1 MSQRAEALQEKESK
15 KPPVFVMDPF
25 QGQAGGLNDGLFSKR
40 VVFTMGGKGGV
51 GKTTVMSALTEWYKA
66 NGLTVDIVDMDP
78 ENRAV
83 GSLASLFASAKKWP
97 ATEQW
102 AYDQL
107 LALSMTSEADIIPV
121 DIGAAQAH
129 QMIPWIQKFYR
140 AAQETG
146 IPLRWTAIGVI
157 DGKDVASAQSVLQ
170 WGEALQDTVDYLVVH
185 NNSTRGSETA
195 WHDPMLRGSVD
206 RFVKALNPTEIY
218 LEKRRPRTSKCSYA
232 PAAQLSG
239 T

>member
-1 MSQRAEALQEKESK
+1 
-15 KPPVFVMDPF
+15 
-25 QGQAGGLNDGLFSKR
+25 
-40 VVFTMGGKGGV
+40 
-51 GKTTVMSALTEWYKA
+51 
-66 NGLTVDIVDMDP
+66 
-78 ENRAV
+78 
-83 GSLASLFASAKKWP
+83 
-97 ATEQW
+97 
-102 AYDQL
+102 
-107 LALSMTSEADIIPV
+107 MTSEADIIPV

-195 WHDPMLRGSVD
+195 WHDPMLRGSLD

-218 LEKRRPRTSKCSYA
+218 LEKRRPDFQMLLRSRCATLGDVAERKTKEKDL
-232 PAAQLSG
+232 LSPDMMIHARLCRKEIFDEF
-239 T
+239 TKAHQVLLP